1 LLFFAELLLL
11 DERNELDE
19 TILDDEQLKLLLLFF
34 NDWEEGD
41 ET

>member
-1 LLFFAELLLL
+1 LLFFGELLLL